1 VRLPGEPAMFAHG
14 DLPFFAHTIYC
25 ESCRGPSSNSA
36 SQASPDAHL
45 CCGSTLHTMTGARL
59 SSSLSS
65 LSSLLPTAAAA
76 AAAASFYLRDLLVL
90 IFELNISFGA
100 T

>member
-1 VRLPGEPAMFAHG
+1 MRLPGEPAMFAHG
-14 DLPFFAHTIYC
+14 DLPFFARTIYC

-76 AAAASFYLRDLLVL
+76 ATAPFYLRDLLVL